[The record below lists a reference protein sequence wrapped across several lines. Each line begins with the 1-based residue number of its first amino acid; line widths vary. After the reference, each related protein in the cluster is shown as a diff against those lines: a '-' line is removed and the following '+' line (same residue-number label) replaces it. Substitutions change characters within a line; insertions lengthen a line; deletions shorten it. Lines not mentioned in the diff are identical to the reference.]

1 LSAIPSSSDAN
12 NIYIQDEEYTGRYS
26 VDFSNIVNEDQ
37 ATEVAIKC
45 TSDARMER
53 LKALGAAVL
62 GGGVTL
68 LLTGVFLIAIKI
80 SMMIA
85 GILAIPLMIM
95 IIQYSEPLFMEAKD
109 HWKYGDE
116 LYSQAS
122 NARLKAVA
130 LASAKA

>member
-1 LSAIPSSSDAN
+1 MSAIPSSLDAN
-12 NIYIQDEEYTGRYS
+12 NFYIQDEEYSGRYS
-26 VDFSNIVNEDQ
+26 VNFSNIVNEDQ
-37 ATEVAIKC
+37 ATEVATKC

-62 GGGVTL
+62 GGGVAL
-68 LLTGVFLIAIKI
+68 LLTEVFLIAIKI
-80 SMMIA
+80 NMIVA
-85 GILAIPLMIM
+85 GILAFPLMIM
-95 IIQYSEPLFMEAKD
+95 ILQYSKPLFIEAKD
-109 HWKYGDE
+109 YWNYGDE